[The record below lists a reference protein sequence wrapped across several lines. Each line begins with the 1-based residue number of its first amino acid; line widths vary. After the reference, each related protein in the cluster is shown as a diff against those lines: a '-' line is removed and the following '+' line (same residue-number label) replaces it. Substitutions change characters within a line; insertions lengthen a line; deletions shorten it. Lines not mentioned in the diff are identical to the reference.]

1 MIRFGM
7 KAQVDDK
14 PREDKG
20 SGDDNPK
27 SSIFVFLLKLKKYIA
42 ECGNKKRKKKKR
54 FFNLKYTQIDSC

>member
-42 ECGNKKRKKKKR
+42 ECGNKKSKEKK
-54 FFNLKYTQIDSC
+54 NSLT